1 MIYRLIYRLYI
12 YSSSSPEGSV
22 RLRDAFTS
30 NMIRI
35 WVQSQLDVRGTRF
48 SADGSETLLRVESF
62 DFLCLMWHKDPETE
76 WRVITE
82 SHFGARMWWQL
93 YWSLREIHGEGGRL
107 KPNISTSRDW
117 LGGQPPTLLS
127 TRCSFLEFV
136 LHLVTILSAPS
147 IIGGQSEL
155 LTSSLMFVPLCSGG
169 LSSSEVV
176 EMLGFSTFL
185 YVLLVLKRDSET
197 WWPLIDLEVDMKQ
210 WKSVKSDVLRE
221 LNWL

>member
-1 MIYRLIYRLYI
+1 
-12 YSSSSPEGSV
+12 
-22 RLRDAFTS
+22 
-30 NMIRI
+30 MIRI

-117 LGGQPPTLLS
+117 WTHVREKVNHRLFCRHVVRSLNSCCTWSRFYQLLQS
-127 TRCSFLEFV
+127 WL
-136 LHLVTILSAPS
+136 
-147 IIGGQSEL
+147 GQSEL

-169 LSSSEVV
+169 LSPSEVV

-197 WWPLIDLEVDMKQ
+197 WWPLLDLEVDMKQ